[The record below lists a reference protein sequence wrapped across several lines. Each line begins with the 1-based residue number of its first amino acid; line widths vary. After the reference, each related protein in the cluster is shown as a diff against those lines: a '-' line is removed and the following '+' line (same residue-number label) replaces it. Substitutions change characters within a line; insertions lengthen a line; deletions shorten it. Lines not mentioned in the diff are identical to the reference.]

1 MGAIVSAIFFC
12 VFCAIHA
19 TGADVYAKDANTGV
33 VSFTGAAVFVVY
45 ATDAIVSVIYTTDAE
60 VGVIYVTNAVVSVIY
75 DTKGVIYAI
84 HVKGGF
90 VYIIQVT
97 DGSAYATGAVIV
109 ATDLFCVSNSS
120 MGDTSVIPVIVR
132 KRKFGSHRHQ
142 CKRGEKRNEISN
154 ATTILNS
161 SAPRHFDGKEDAII
175 L

>member
-97 DGSAYATGAVIV
+97 DGSAYATGAVIF
-109 ATDLFCVSNSS
+109 ATGLFFFVSTSS
-120 MGDTSVIPVIVR
+120 MGDVSAIPAIAR

-142 CKRGEKRNEISN
+142 CKRGEKRNKISN
-154 ATTILNS
+154 AAPIRNS
-161 SAPRHFDGKEDAII
+161 SAKKTP
-175 L
+175 